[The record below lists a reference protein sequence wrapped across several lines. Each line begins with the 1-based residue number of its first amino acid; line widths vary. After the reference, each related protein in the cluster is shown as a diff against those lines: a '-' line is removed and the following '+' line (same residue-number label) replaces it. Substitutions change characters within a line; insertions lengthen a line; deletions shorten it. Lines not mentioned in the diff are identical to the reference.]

1 MPLAKEDLLA
11 IEQIVARN
19 IDKSLDKALHPL
31 KKDVSELKRDVSEL
45 KKDVSELKKDVAE
58 MKVDLRLLAT
68 INQLDEIKKDK
79 RLRGLYSF
87 KADA

>member
-1 MPLAKEDLLA
+1 MPLAKEDLVA
-11 IEQIVARN
+11 IEQIVTWN
-19 IDKSLDKALHPL
+19 LDKSLDKALHPL
-31 KKDVSELKRDVSEL
+31 KKDVSEL

-79 RLRGLYSF
+79 RLRGLYSL